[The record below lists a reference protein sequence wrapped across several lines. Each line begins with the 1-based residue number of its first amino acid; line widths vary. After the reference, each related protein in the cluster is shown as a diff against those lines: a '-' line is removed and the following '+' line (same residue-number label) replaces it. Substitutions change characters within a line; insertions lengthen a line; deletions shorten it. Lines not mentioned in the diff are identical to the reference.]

1 MNAINQSVIVSDNNI
16 CAPVLNKTQAKRKM
30 TSLSNKISKQEFE
43 LDQLR
48 NALSFLRSEFPE
60 PAEKAKGRPKKASAK
75 GPKKAQED
83 PTDDLFAKMVSDN
96 INKTSSI
103 LSPINECDNGN
114 GEINDDEYVD
124 LVLVP
129 VAVTP
134 ELPVKQKKHTLSKE
148 EKEAKK
154 LELEE
159 AKKVALEEKKHQL
172 EQEKELKKLQLEQEK
187 ELKKL
192 ALEQAKEA
200 KKQELEAAKEA
211 KKHQLEQEKEL
222 KRLQL
227 EAKKLALEQE
237 KEAKKLAL
245 EAKKAPKAPK
255 EVKEKAPKKEKAT
268 KKETEVTVEKTEIQ
282 TEPVKLTVTWA
293 IVGNI
298 KYLKSTAGVLY
309 NPETKE
315 AIGIHDEE
323 SNTIKPLPEEED
335 DEEMEEDGYDSN

>member
-1 MNAINQSVIVSDNNI
+1 MNAIDQSVIVSDNNI

-172 EQEKELKKLQLEQEK
+172 EQEKELKKLQLE
-187 ELKKL
+187 
-192 ALEQAKEA
+192 
-200 KKQELEAAKEA
+200 
-211 KKHQLEQEKEL
+211 
-222 KRLQL
+222 
-227 EAKKLALEQE
+227 AKKLALEQE

-245 EAKKAPKAPK
+245 EAKKAPKEAKAPK
-255 EVKEKAPKKEKAT
+255 EVKEKAVKKEKAT